1 MVYDEKQVH
10 ELRRELA
17 DGLCAAQALPVPRTE
32 LQRMLY
38 SLLLTAFAGLDE
50 AAGIERI
57 QAVAIALHALREW
70 RIFAGLGLL
79 GDRPPASAS
88 AP

>member
-1 MVYDEKQVH
+1 MSEQVH
-10 ELRRELA
+10 DLRRELA
-17 DGLCAAQALPVPRTE
+17 DALCAAQALPVPRTE

-38 SLLLTAFAGLDE
+38 SLLLTAFAGLDDG
-50 AAGIERI
+50 ASIERM
-57 QAVAIALHALREW
+57 QAVTIAQHARREW

-88 AP
+88 GP